1 MTGEVNE
8 MKTVKIE
15 NQGPCMS
22 NRQYHLNGRP
32 CWWARVGSGES
43 AQFLRIP
50 RTRGDEDLSC
60 TVEVDDDVKEIY
72 IGVGP
77 NNQHGVRETVVC

>member
-1 MTGEVNE
+1 

-15 NQGPCMS
+15 NKGPCMS
-22 NRQYHLNGRP
+22 NRQYHAYGKP
-32 CWWARVGSGES
+32 TWWARVGSGES

>member
-1 MTGEVNE
+1 

-15 NQGPCMS
+15 NKGPCMS

-32 CWWARVGSGES
+32 CWWARIGSGDS
-43 AQFLRIP
+43 ARFLDIP
-50 RTRGDEDLSC
+50 RTRGDEDLVC
-60 TVEVDDDVKEIY
+60 TVEVEDDVKVIY

-77 NNQHGVRETVVC
+77 NNKNGVREKVVC